1 MKKVM
6 SAKTHTPEYLLHK
19 YWARKPHNIVSYFIN
34 ELSPEGGVVL
44 DPFCGSGVSVHEAQ
58 KIGRTAY
65 GIDLNP
71 SACLISDVLT
81 SPPNAKLFYETVS
94 KILDEIEPAISKT
107 FTEGN
112 KLIKY
117 CIHEIVVE
125 CPKCKTIQS
134 LSDAQ
139 KKGRDYF
146 CSNCHEKVRFNL
158 ENLYGTR
165 ISAVLFDNE
174 KTCTHH
180 ADILKNQEKQSSMSV
195 FGDSTSE
202 YSFDFC
208 ENRRILAYKGMTTK
222 DLFTDRNFS
231 ILCNLASR
239 FKEIKDERIRKAAF
253 LLLSASTAQCS
264 RLIACR
270 NNLSTGGP
278 AWSIPG
284 FWVPSIHLETNPLI
298 HLRARLKKVCRG
310 LEKLNNDSSDKFG
323 EVKIMR
329 GDSRYKIDELTKSG
343 VKSDLVFFD
352 PPYGDNVPY
361 IEFSSMW
368 NSFLQEYPDPDCDI
382 SVSDRLPKDK
392 AWKKYS
398 DDLMQI
404 LKEISDNLK
413 TDGKIVI
420 TFNNND
426 MRAWNALLSALQAN
440 NFICE
445 FTTFQIPAVVSS
457 KAQKSL
463 EGSYVSDIYSV
474 YKKGDVGDIKKSL
487 SGISEDL
494 IKSARFRGNIISRSL
509 ANRVLMLSWLKN
521 NISASLLDETR
532 GIMRGIFEEHDND
545 FILKDEFKDDPE
557 TNYFKDV
564 AIKEAEKK
572 LSGGPCEWSELYEA
586 IAEKTADYGIPDPY
600 ELKEALGEKV
610 IMSGK
615 KCISFVSSE
624 GSGFVQ
630 KSLFEL

>member
-44 DPFCGSGVSVHEAQ
+44 DPLCGSGVSVHEAQ

-81 SPPNAKLFYETVS
+81 SPPNARLFYETVS
-94 KILDEIEPAISKT
+94 KILDEIEPAVSKS
-107 FTEGN
+107 FTEDGR
-112 KLIKY
+112 LIKY
-117 CIHEIVVE
+117 CVHEIIVE
-125 CPKCKTIQS
+125 CPKCKAIQS

-146 CSNCHEKVRFNL
+146 CGNCHEKIRFNL
-158 ENLYGTR
+158 ESLHGTK
-165 ISAVLFDNE
+165 INSILFDNE
-174 KTCTHH
+174 KTCTRSPS
-180 ADILKNQEKQSSMSV
+180 ILKSQEKRSSMSV
-195 FGDSTSE
+195 FDGDISG

-208 ENRRILAYKGMTTK
+208 ENRRILAFKGMTTR
-222 DLFTDRNFS
+222 DLFTNRNFS

-239 FKEIKDERIRKAAF
+239 FKEIKDEKIRKAAF

-284 FWVPSIHLETNPLI
+284 FWVPSVHLETNPLI
-298 HLRARLKKVCRG
+298 HLKARLKKVYRG
-310 LEKLNNDSSDKFG
+310 LEKLDNDRSDEFG
-323 EVKIMR
+323 KVRIMR
-329 GDSRYKIDELTKSG
+329 GDSRYKIEELTRSG
-343 VKSDLVFFD
+343 IKSDLVFFD

-392 AWKKYS
+392 AWKKYG
-398 DDLMQI
+398 DDLKRI

-413 TDGKIVI
+413 AAGKIVI

-426 MRAWNALLSALQAN
+426 MRAWDALLSALQAN

-474 YKKGDVGDIKKSL
+474 YKKGHPSDIEKSL
-487 SGISEDL
+487 TSISEDL
-494 IKSARFRGNIISRSL
+494 IKSARFRGNTISRSL

-532 GIMRGIFEEHDND
+532 GIMCGIFEEHDNG
-545 FILKDEFKDDPE
+545 FVLKDEFKD
-557 TNYFKDV
+557 NSGINHFKDV
-564 AIKEAEKK
+564 AMKEAEKK
-572 LSGGPCEWSELYEA
+572 LSSGPCDWSELYEA

-600 ELKEALGEKV
+600 ELKETLGEKL

-615 KCISFVSSE
+615 KCISFIGSE
-624 GSGFVQ
+624 GSNLVQ